1 MQTLGSITT
10 AAVSEAPRAT
20 GWKEQAVEEYD
31 RSLPGR
37 NADLRTQFAAR
48 LLILTGRQI
57 PPEDIYT
64 DENGRLAATSVDH
77 MMFRLYGRRLV
88 LARSCAYC
96 GIGRFESP
104 EIGDLAD
111 LGYAL
116 SFWRP
121 LHEDC
126 EDHDSEEDLAHW

>member
-1 MQTLGSITT
+1 MQKLGSIKA
-10 AAVSEAPRAT
+10 AAVSEVPRVT
-20 GWKEQAVEEYD
+20 GWKEQAVEEYG
-31 RSLPGR
+31 RSLPGTSV
-37 NADLRTQFAAR
+37 DLRTQFAAR

-104 EIGDLAD
+104 KIGDLAD

-116 SFWRP
+116 SAWRP

-126 EDHDSEEDLAHW
+126 EDYDPEEDLARW

>member
-1 MQTLGSITT
+1 MQNLGSIITD
-10 AAVSEAPRAT
+10 AVSEAPQAT
-20 GWKEQAVEEYD
+20 GWREQAVEEYG

-37 NADLRTQFAAR
+37 IADLRVQLAAR
-48 LLILTGRQI
+48 LLILTGRRI
-57 PPEDIYT
+57 RLEDIYT
-64 DENGRLAATSVDH
+64 DTNGRLAATSVDH
-77 MMFRLYGRRLV
+77 MMFRLFGRRLV

-104 EIGDLAD
+104 EINDLAD

-121 LHEDC
+121 MHEDC

>member
-1 MQTLGSITT
+1 MQTLGSITAT
-10 AAVSEAPRAT
+10 AVSEAPRAT
-20 GWKEQAVEEYD
+20 GWREQAVEEYGQP
-31 RSLPGR
+31 LPGR
-37 NADLRTQFAAR
+37 SADLRTQPAAR
-48 LLILTGRQI
+48 LLILTGRRI
-57 PPEDIYT
+57 SPEGIYT
-64 DENGRLAATSVDH
+64 DTNGRLAATSVDH
-77 MMFRLYGRRLV
+77 MVFRLYGRRLV

-104 EIGDLAD
+104 EIADLAD

-116 SFWRP
+116 SSWRP

>member
-1 MQTLGSITT
+1 MQKLGSIITD
-10 AAVSEAPRAT
+10 AVSEAPRTT
-20 GWKEQAVEEYD
+20 GWREQAVEEYG

-37 NADLRTQFAAR
+37 IADLRVQLAAR
-48 LLILTGRQI
+48 LLILTGRRI
-57 PPEDIYT
+57 RLEDIYT
-64 DENGRLAATSVDH
+64 DTNGRLATTSVDH
-77 MMFRLYGRRLV
+77 MTFRLYGRRLV

-96 GIGRFESP
+96 GTGRFESP
-104 EIGDLAD
+104 EINDLAD

-116 SFWRP
+116 SSWRP

>member
-1 MQTLGSITT
+1 MQKLGSNT
-10 AAVSEAPRAT
+10 AAAACEAPRVT
-20 GWKEQAVEEYD
+20 GWKEQAVEEYG

-37 NADLRTQFAAR
+37 STDLRAQLAAR
-48 LLILTGRQI
+48 LLILTGRRI

-64 DENGRLAATSVDH
+64 DTNGRLAATSVDR

-111 LGYAL
+111 LGYVL
-116 SFWRP
+116 SSWRP

>member
-1 MQTLGSITT
+1 MQKLGSMT
-10 AAVSEAPRAT
+10 ATAVSEAPRAT
-20 GWKEQAVEEYD
+20 GWREQAVEEYG
-31 RSLPGR
+31 RSLPDGS
-37 NADLRTQFAAR
+37 ADLRAQLAAR
-48 LLILTGRQI
+48 LLILTGRRI

-64 DENGRLAATSVDH
+64 EANGRLAATSVDH

-104 EIGDLAD
+104 EIRDLAD

>member
-1 MQTLGSITT
+1 MQELGSITA
-10 AAVSEAPRAT
+10 AAVFEAPRAT
-20 GWKEQAVEEYD
+20 GWKEQAVEEYW

-37 NADLRTQFAAR
+37 RADLTAQLATR
-48 LLILTGRQI
+48 LLILTGRRI

-64 DENGRLAATSVDH
+64 DTNGRLAATSVDH
-77 MMFRLYGRRLV
+77 MMFRLFGRRLV

-116 SFWRP
+116 SSWRP